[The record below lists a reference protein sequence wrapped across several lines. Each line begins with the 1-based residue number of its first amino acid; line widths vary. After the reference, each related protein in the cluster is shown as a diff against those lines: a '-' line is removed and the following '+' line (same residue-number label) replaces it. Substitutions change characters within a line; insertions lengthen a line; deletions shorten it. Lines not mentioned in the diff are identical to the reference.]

1 MTSQDAAQLILLSAA
16 RIPAD
21 PVRAVPSAASGDARV
36 DPTQRPARP
45 ASGRH
50 TLHIETGSSGFRI
63 IHTRPNGE
71 REYWRRGIATHD
83 EALLRARVVEGL
95 TGYEVIQ

>member
-1 MTSQDAAQLILLSAA
+1 MTRKAAALPILLSAA
-16 RIPAD
+16 SIPAD

-50 TLHIETGSSGFRI
+50 TLHIESGPSGFRI

-71 REYWRRGIATHD
+71 REYWRRGISTHA
-83 EALLRARVVEGL
+83 EALLRARVVESL
-95 TGYEVIQ
+95 TGYEVIE